1 MLGPIFPGPRNRLTD
16 VDGLRVGNAEDARAW
31 SGVTVVLPDDPAV
44 AAVDVRGGAPGTRE
58 TDALNP
64 TCLVDR
70 VDALVL
76 TGGSAFGLDAA
87 SGVMG
92 WLARRG
98 RGFAVGDQ
106 RVPIVP
112 AAVLFDLLNGG
123 DKGWG
128 DDPPYRRLARSACET
143 ALTDQG
149 MDFPLGN
156 VGAGLGAKAGDI
168 KGGLGSASAVSADG
182 YQVAALIAVNPVGS
196 VVMPGQGTLWA
207 WAWEMDGEMGGQT
220 PPAGPVPPDPLM
232 PALDAAAVGA
242 NTTIGVVATN
252 AILTKAQALRLATM
266 AHDGLARAIR
276 PVHTPFDGDTLF
288 ALSTGRRDLG
298 ANPPLTLA
306 RLGAVAADCVTR
318 AVGRAVWA
326 AETLGRFPSF
336 RERYRSGHDGVPV
349 DP

>member
-1 MLGPIFPGPRNRLTD
+1 MLGPIRPGPRNRLTD
-16 VDGLRVGNAEDARAW
+16 VDGLRVGNAEDTRAW

-143 ALTDQG
+143 ALTDRG

-168 KGGLGSASAVSADG
+168 KGGLGSASAVSTDG

-196 VVMPGQGTLWA
+196 VVMPGQDTLWA
-207 WAWEMDGEMGGQT
+207 WAWEMAGEMGGQT
-220 PPAGPVPPDPLM
+220 PPAGPVPPDPTM
-232 PALDAAAVGA
+232 PMLDAAAAGA

-252 AILTKAQALRLATM
+252 ATVTKAQALRLATM

-336 RERYRSGHDGVPV
+336 RERYRS
-349 DP
+349 

>member
-1 MLGPIFPGPRNRLTD
+1 MLGPFHPGPRNRLTD
-16 VDGLRVGNAEDARAW
+16 VDGLRVGNAGDARVW
-31 SGVTVVLPDDPAV
+31 SGVTVVLPDEPAV

-64 TCLVDR
+64 TCLVER

-87 SGVMG
+87 SGAMG
-92 WLARRG
+92 WLAGRG
-98 RGFAVGDQ
+98 RGFAVGEQ

-128 DDPPYRRLARSACET
+128 GDPPYRRLACSACET
-143 ALTDQG
+143 ALTEEG
-149 MDFPLGN
+149 LDFALGN
-156 VGAGLGAKAGDI
+156 AGAGLGAKAGDL
-168 KGGLGSASAVSADG
+168 KGGLGSASVTSADG

-196 VVMPGQGTLWA
+196 VVMPGQEALWA

-220 PPAGPVPPDPLM
+220 PPAGPVPPDPAM
-232 PALDAAAVGA
+232 PFIDAAAAAA

-252 AILTKAQALRLATM
+252 AALTKAQALRLATM

-288 ALSTGRRDLG
+288 ALSTGRVGLG
-298 ANPPLTLA
+298 DDPPLTLA
-306 RLGAVAADCVTR
+306 RLGALAADCVAR
-318 AVGRAVWA
+318 AVGRGVWEA
-326 AETLGRFPSF
+326 QTLGRFLSY
-336 RERYRSGHDGVPV
+336 RERYRK
-349 DP
+349 